1 MIDKSRTMPE
11 MKTSNG
17 DALSTDGR
25 GLVLID
31 SLSDRW
37 GTDLHRWGKR
47 VWGELH
53 CEVEK

>member
-1 MIDKSRTMPE
+1 MTV
-11 MKTSNG
+11 
-17 DALSTDGR
+17 STQPCP
-25 GLVLID
+25 VLID